1 MVIDEYNSSSDIWIR
16 FPQGHLVHAAYQQF
30 LNGNVKNIYDQSVFG
45 IGFIG
50 EGKYKLEESKQ
61 QYKSW
66 VSMLARCYSEK
77 FHEKQPTYI
86 GCTVCEEWH
95 NFQNYAKWYDEN
107 YYEVD
112 GYKMNLDKDILV
124 KGNKI
129 YSPETCVFVPD
140 FINLLFVNRKQYRGS
155 LPVGVKVCTKN
166 PKKYEA
172 QCRNNTGKRIY
183 LGYYDSPEE
192 AFQYYKEFKE
202 NLIKE
207 TAKEY
212 EDRIPHTLF
221 NAMCNYVVEI
231 SD

>member
-1 MVIDEYNSSSDIWIR
+1 
-16 FPQGHLVHAAYQQF
+16 
-30 LNGNVKNIYDQSVFG
+30 
-45 IGFIG
+45 
-50 EGKYKLEESKQ
+50 
-61 QYKSW
+61 
-66 VSMLARCYSEK
+66 MLARCYSEK